1 MNLFIDCEWTKWNGE
16 LLSMALVPENGTF
29 RSFYDAIEYDVA
41 DCDPWVVQNV
51 LPVMDIEPVTME
63 VFQFRLSEY
72 LRMFDSI
79 HVIGDWPEDIAW
91 FCRALITGP
100 GMRMNTPPVTM
111 QIIRVDAPSTK
122 PHNALA
128 DAMGIRDYLMRKQ

>member
-1 MNLFIDCEWTKWNGE
+1 MNLFIDCEWTKWDGK
-16 LLSMALVPENGTF
+16 LLSMALVPQEPSF

-51 LPVMDIEPVTME
+51 LPVMDIEPVSME

-72 LRMFDSI
+72 LRMFNRI
-79 HVIGDWPEDIAW
+79 NLVADWPEDISW
-91 FCRALITGP
+91 FCRSLITGP
-100 GMRMNTPPVTM
+100 GMRMDTPPIIM
-111 QIIRVDAPSTK
+111 QIIRVDTISTK

-128 DAMGIRDYLMRKQ
+128 DAMGIRDYFASK

>member
-51 LPVMDIEPVTME
+51 LPVMDIEPVSMK
-63 VFQFRLSEY
+63 VFQFRLFEY
-72 LRMFDSI
+72 LRMFDRI
-79 HVIGDWPEDIAW
+79 NIIADWPEDIAW

-100 GMRMNTPPVTM
+100 GMCMDTPSVTM

-128 DAMGIRDYLMRKQ
+128 DAIGIRDYLMRKQ